1 MSTGLQG
8 PRGLQGVQG
17 EQGIQGPT
25 GLQGPRGRAGG
36 PTGPTGP
43 AGGGGGGTG
52 FTGPTGTFA
61 VIPYIFDGG
70 TPSSTYSLGPVF
82 DAGGV
87 GTGPTGT
94 TNLQFQFR
102 RGLASEW
109 SNVNP
114 ILATGEFGL
123 ETNTSLFKIGNGAT
137 GWNGLSY
144 GGIQGTTG
152 PTGPSP
158 STTVSTFTVN
168 GPISVQ
174 QIQESLTTITGPT
187 SPRTIDWTAGSI
199 YHVSSMT
206 TNFTINITNLP
217 TTANKVYVVT
227 FFLIQGATPYYINAL
242 QIAGSSTTINWSGAS
257 APTPTAN
264 RREVQAFTLVYTGS
278 AWTAFSQLTSFG

>member
-1 MSTGLQG
+1 MSQGPTGLQG
-8 PRGLQGVQG
+8 PRGIQGVQG
-17 EQGIQGPT
+17 LEGLRGPT

-36 PTGPTGP
+36 DTGPTGP
-43 AGGGGGGTG
+43 AGGGTG
-52 FTGPTGTFA
+52 FTGPTGPA
-61 VIPYIFDGG
+61 GGGIVPYIFDGG
-70 TPSSTYSLGPVF
+70 TPFSSYSMGPVF
-82 DAGGV
+82 DAGGI
-87 GTGPTGT
+87 GTGPTGY

-102 RGLASEW
+102 RGAASEW

-114 ILATGEFGL
+114 ILATGELGL

-137 GWNGLSY
+137 GWNSLSY
-144 GGIQGTTG
+144 GGIQG
-152 PTGPSP
+152 PTGPAL
-158 STTVSTFTVN
+158 TTVSTFTVN

-174 QIQESLTTITGPT
+174 QIQESLTTISGPT
-187 SPRTIDWTAGSI
+187 SPRTIDWSAGSI

-227 FFLIQGATPYYINAL
+227 FFLIQGSTPYYINAL
-242 QIAGSSTTINWSGAS
+242 QIAGSSTTINWSGGS
-257 APTPTAN
+257 VPTATAN